1 MMKKHKYLVEPT
13 FLRKS
18 DYSYVNYNGSDL
30 DSILSFSIGRNNGD
44 LILHQQRIE
53 VYARDNNPELL
64 FGAIVDLF
72 IALGDK
78 GLDYKKRILDS
89 YGHLLPSNKTMTLT
103 RSMNSVL
110 KDSTVIKELKGSFLS
125 LGLVGA
131 LLSSAHLSEI
141 K

>member
-1 MMKKHKYLVEPT
+1 MKKHKHLVEPT

-110 KDSTVIKELKGSFLS
+110 KDSTVIKDLKGSFLS

-131 LLSSAHLSEI
+131 LLSPAHLSGIE
-141 K
+141 

>member
-1 MMKKHKYLVEPT
+1 MKRLKHLVEPT
-13 FLRKS
+13 FLRES

-30 DSILSFSIGRNNGD
+30 DSVLCFAIGRNNGD
-44 LILHQQRIE
+44 LILHQQRME
-53 VYARDNNPELL
+53 VYARDNDFELL

-78 GLDYKKRILDS
+78 GLDYKKRILDT
-89 YGHLLPSNKTMTLT
+89 YGQLLPSNKTMTLT

-110 KDSTVIKELKGSFLS
+110 KDSTVIKDLKGSFLS

-131 LLSSAHLSEI
+131 LLSPAHLSEI

>member
-1 MMKKHKYLVEPT
+1 MMKKHKHLVEPT

-110 KDSTVIKELKGSFLS
+110 KDSTVIKDLKGSFLS

-131 LLSSAHLSEI
+131 LLSPAHLSGIE
-141 K
+141 

>member
-1 MMKKHKYLVEPT
+1 MKKHKHLVEPT

>member
-1 MMKKHKYLVEPT
+1 MMKKHKHLVEPT

-110 KDSTVIKELKGSFLS
+110 KDSTVIKDLKGSFLS

>member
-1 MMKKHKYLVEPT
+1 MMKKHKHLVEPT